1 MFFFALGIFNEALLS
16 LVFSF
21 FDLLIAL
28 RACAFHKDIFVRF

>member
-1 MFFFALGIFNEALLS
+1 MGIFDEALLS

-28 RACAFHKDIFVRF
+28 RACAFHKGSFVRF